1 MVKQII
7 EGGNMTPKEE
17 RVIQLL
23 KKHLE
28 QIDSLR
34 SEVELFH
41 SPAFMEW
48 RNNLSTVIRRMF
60 GEDSHEY
67 VNFISIKFSSRVFKM
82 MGGLEQHKSSYL
94 YGLDKTAAQ
103 LRSIITIIETMGMED

>member
-1 MVKQII
+1 
-7 EGGNMTPKEE
+7 MTPQEE

-23 KKHLE
+23 KQHLD
-28 QIDSLR
+28 QIEALR
-34 SEVELFH
+34 GEKELFN

-48 RNNLSTVIRRMF
+48 QNNLTAVIRRVF

-67 VNFISIKFSSRVFKM
+67 GNFIAVRFSSNIIKM
-82 MGGLEQHKSSYL
+82 RGGLEQHQSSYL
-94 YGLDKTAAQ
+94 HGLDKASAQ